1 MEVTAL
7 PARPG
12 WELTPRQSVEIEC
25 ARRGT
30 VPVVA
35 GCVALLQGQEVDD
48 GLVLALAGP
57 AGQVVL
63 DDGPAQRNQYWR
75 RVWGARGLLY
85 AWPAETGGAE
95 ADGAEAA
102 VSAALADEHW
112 RVREMAA
119 KVVVKRRIGAA
130 LDSVAAL
137 RADPVPRVRAAAARA
152 TVLLTAAAS

>member
-1 MEVTAL
+1 M
-7 PARPG
+7 PAQSG

-30 VPVVA
+30 AQVVA
-35 GCVALLQGQEVDD
+35 GCVALLQGQVVDEN
-48 GLVLALAGP
+48 LIIALGGP
-57 AGQVVL
+57 GSQKVL

-85 AWPAETGGAE
+85 AWTDAAEL
-95 ADGAEAA
+95 A
-102 VSAALADEHW
+102 VVAALADEHW

-119 KVVVKRRIGAA
+119 KVVAKRSIGAA
-130 LDSVAAL
+130 LDQVAAL
-137 RADPVPRVRAAAARA
+137 RSDPVPRVRAAAERA

>member
-1 MEVTAL
+1 MPVQS
-7 PARPG
+7 G

-30 VPVVA
+30 AEVVA
-35 GCVALLQGQEVDD
+35 GCVALLQGEDVDD
-48 GLVLALAGP
+48 DFILALGGP
-57 AGQVVL
+57 GGHRVL

-75 RVWGARGLLY
+75 RVWGARGLLH
-85 AWPAETGGAE
+85 AWTDEAEGA
-95 ADGAEAA
+95 
-102 VSAALADEHW
+102 VVAALADEHW

-119 KVVVKRRIGAA
+119 KVVAKRRIGSA

-137 RADPVPRVRAAAARA
+137 RSDPVPRVRAAAERA

>member
-1 MEVTAL
+1 M
-7 PARPG
+7 PAPPE

-30 VPVVA
+30 AQVVA
-35 GCVALLQGQEVDD
+35 GCIALLHGQDVDD
-48 GLVLALAGP
+48 DLILALGGP
-57 AGQVVL
+57 AGHRVL

-85 AWPAETGGAE
+85 AWTDEAEDAVV
-95 ADGAEAA
+95 AA
-102 VSAALADEHW
+102 IADEHW

-119 KVVVKRRIGAA
+119 KVVAKRRIGAA
-130 LDSVAAL
+130 LDPVAAL
-137 RADPVPRVRAAAARA
+137 RDDPVLRVRAAAERA

>member
-1 MEVTAL
+1 M
-7 PARPG
+7 PARPV

-30 VPVVA
+30 ANVAA
-35 GCVALLQGQEVDD
+35 GCVALLQGRDVDD
-48 GLVLALAGP
+48 DFILALGGP
-57 AGQVVL
+57 GGQKVL

-85 AWPAETGGAE
+85 AWADEAEG
-95 ADGAEAA
+95 
-102 VSAALADEHW
+102 VVIAALADEHW

-119 KVVVKRRIGAA
+119 KVVAKRGIGAA

-137 RADPVPRVRAAAARA
+137 HDDPVPRVRTAAERA
-152 TVLLTAAAS
+152 IVLLTAAAS